1 MLGYQTLAHFHVM
14 HIHNRQKVRL
24 SRTPIKRRAPT
35 CAPPVDD
42 DDDDDDDNQSPLFVG
57 EDLSVAD

>member
-1 MLGYQTLAHFHVM
+1 M

-24 SRTPIKRRAPT
+24 SRTPIQRQAPT

-42 DDDDDDDNQSPLFVG
+42 DDDNDNKSPLFVG

>member
-1 MLGYQTLAHFHVM
+1 M
-14 HIHNRQKVRL
+14 HINNRQKVRL

-35 CAPPVDD
+35 CAPPVVVDD
-42 DDDDDDDNQSPLFVG
+42 DDNDNQSPLFVG